1 MMNETIKLLAGGI
14 SAIIPPEYI
23 GQKLIESGT
32 GILWKKLKKR
42 LEGDNNA
49 VGAGLYD
56 AIEHSV
62 EAYAHTHNKD
72 DIAVCCEKL
81 YFEWMQNNSL
91 KDDSIKKALSTLS
104 AQPIGD
110 VQVETWKSFLD
121 REIVKNEELRNWID
135 HKSIENI
142 NPKLDYII
150 QELKEMPVLLKK
162 CEIPEEV
169 NMDIIQKNYS
179 KHLFL
184 SYSSND
190 LELADRID
198 YELTNQGVDV
208 KRDIRDIGAWRS
220 IKEFMSLIR
229 EQDYAVMVISKS
241 YLKSPN
247 CMYEVLEIFKDAQYK
262 DKILSVVTSDADI
275 YNPISRA
282 NYIKYWEE
290 ETKKLEETIKTLKLE
305 NISELTIDL
314 RKYKL
319 IETTIASFL
328 DLIADKNNPK
338 VVDAIEKIQE
348 IVCSDKIISSKTRN
362 DNKKEYLDIKVEA
375 CHYAFQ
381 KYEMSMDVSDTKL
394 ENMIG
399 IKKLSDSTEQ
409 NEYDLPMLICE
420 VINCS
425 NQERIIQE
433 PCIEGNIK
441 LNENEVDAVGFFII
455 DNSKKR
461 LAPGSKACFTLNG
474 VLMVSIIQAL
484 FAGKIKSIYVEDNFG
499 FRYNVKMNELEKIT
513 DYFKKYCSNLDE
525 LKEKYSKY
533 GNIS

>member
-1 MMNETIKLLAGGI
+1 
-14 SAIIPPEYI
+14 
-23 GQKLIESGT
+23 
-32 GILWKKLKKR
+32 
-42 LEGDNNA
+42 
-49 VGAGLYD
+49 
-56 AIEHSV
+56 
-62 EAYAHTHNKD
+62 
-72 DIAVCCEKL
+72 
-81 YFEWMQNNSL
+81 
-91 KDDSIKKALSTLS
+91 
-104 AQPIGD
+104 
-110 VQVETWKSFLD
+110 
-121 REIVKNEELRNWID
+121 
-135 HKSIENI
+135 
-142 NPKLDYII
+142 
-150 QELKEMPVLLKK
+150 
-162 CEIPEEV
+162 
-169 NMDIIQKNYS
+169 MDTIQKNCS

-184 SYSSND
+184 SYSWKD

-198 YELTNQGVDV
+198 YELTSQGVDV
-208 KRDIRDIGAWRS
+208 KRDIRDIGVWRS

-229 EQDYAVMVISKS
+229 EQDYAVMIISKS

-247 CMYEVLEIFKDAQYK
+247 CMYEVLEVFKDAQYK

-290 ETKKLEETIKTLKLE
+290 ETQKLEETIKTLKLD
-305 NISELTIDL
+305 NTAELTMDL

-338 VVDAIEKIQE
+338 VVDAIQKIRE
-348 IVCSDKIISSKTRN
+348 IVCSDKIILYKARN
-362 DNKKEYLDIKVEA
+362 DNKKDYLDIKVEA
-375 CHYAFQ
+375 CHYAFL
-381 KYEMSMDVSDTKL
+381 KFETSMDVSDTEL

-399 IKKLSDSTEQ
+399 IKKLSNSTEQ
-409 NEYDLPMLICE
+409 NEYDLPMLRCE
-420 VINCS
+420 VINRS

-441 LNENEVDAVGFFII
+441 LNENEVNAVGFFII

-461 LAPGSKACFTLNG
+461 LEPGSKACFILNG
-474 VLMVSIIQAL
+474 VFMISIIQSL

-499 FRYNVKMNELEKIT
+499 FRYKVKMNQLEEIT

-533 GNIS
+533 GIRDYIC